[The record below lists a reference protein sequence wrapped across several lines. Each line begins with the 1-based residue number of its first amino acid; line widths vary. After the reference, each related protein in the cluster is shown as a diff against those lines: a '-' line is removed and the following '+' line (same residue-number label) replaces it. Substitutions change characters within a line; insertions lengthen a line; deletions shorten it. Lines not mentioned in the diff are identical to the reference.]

1 MNHTIDQLIDALVD
15 GGRDLTDGRRSEL
28 IFTLRAKGPA
38 ALEPILE
45 ALEQLEDESTRH
57 ALLDA
62 ASDLGVHDERLR
74 SHLVDLLDPHPMLA
88 TMFLSTYGD
97 PDTLPAVRRT
107 LDRVRSGANDPL
119 ADDSIRELER
129 AIDELE
135 FDEDV
140 DAGKTAEE
148 LRREIE
154 DLRHENA
161 RLREEIGLSGEP
173 YRKGASEKLGRN
185 DPCWCGSGRKYKR
198 CHLKSD
204 QS

>member
-1 MNHTIDQLIDALVD
+1 
-15 GGRDLTDGRRSEL
+15 
-28 IFTLRAKGPA
+28 
-38 ALEPILE
+38 
-45 ALEQLEDESTRH
+45 
-57 ALLDA
+57 
-62 ASDLGVHDERLR
+62 
-74 SHLVDLLDPHPMLA
+74 MLA